1 MRQDLNKL
9 LCERER
15 IRSWDRFKN
24 YRNLKKFSASIDD
37 DGDNQPSHES
47 MKRRYNSYIDE
58 RKQFNENLNPLKG
71 ILRKAIGRPW
81 DKFYSEL
88 CETFDMN
95 SVINQHILQHLYDYI
110 CADGVTITDDG
121 EIWLGDRW
129 GHRQLLQDSHFLY
142 YVDPRDNIIKVNKNR
157 KTYSQRDREYRRQR
171 IAEQT
176 KNDVWIDD
184 KNILH
189 QIDGVW
195 YHYTLEPVPEG
206 RTIYVKPAYKDV
218 FKGRRGRDVSW
229 EQLESWQK
237 ISQGRAQFDGEFG
250 VDLYTNQKVYI
261 DQGIVRTMSK
271 DNVGFNSKFY
281 HATKKTASHKTLK
294 KAGLVK

>member
-15 IRSWDRFKN
+15 IRSKDHYKN
-24 YRNLKKFSASIDD
+24 YRKLKKFNASVDEDD
-37 DGDNQPSHES
+37 VGQRRQEG
-47 MKRRYNSYIDE
+47 MKSRYGWN

-71 ILRKAIGRPW
+71 IIRKAVGRPW

-110 CADGVTITDDG
+110 CVDGVKFDEDG
-121 EIWLGDRW
+121 EIWISDHRW
-129 GHRQLLQDSHFLY
+129 GRLQLLQDSHVLY
-142 YVDPRDNIIKVNKNR
+142 YVDPRDGIIKINKDR
-157 KTYSQRDREYRRQR
+157 KTYRQRDQEYARRR
-171 IAEQT
+171 TEELT

-206 RTIYVKPAYKDV
+206 RTIYVKPAFKDV
-218 FKGRRGRDVSW
+218 FKDRRGRDVTW
-229 EQLESWQK
+229 DELQGWQK
-237 ISQGRAQFDGEFG
+237 ISQGQAKFDGQSV
-250 VDLYTNQKVYI
+250 VDLYTGQSVYM
-261 DQGIVRTMSK
+261 DQGIVRTR
-271 DNVGFNSKFY
+271 DRNNVSFNHKFY

-294 KAGLVK
+294 QAGLTK

>member
-15 IRSWDRFKN
+15 IRSQDHYKN
-24 YRNLKKFSASIDD
+24 YRKLKKFNAGTDEDD
-37 DGDNQPSHES
+37 VGQVRQEG
-47 MKRRYNSYIDE
+47 MKSRYGWH

-71 ILRKAIGRPW
+71 IIRKAVGRPW

-110 CADGVTITDDG
+110 CVDGVKIDEDG
-121 EIWLGDRW
+121 EIWISDHRW
-129 GHRQLLQDSHFLY
+129 GRLQLLQDSHVLY
-142 YVDPRDNIIKVNKNR
+142 YVDPRDGIIKINKDR
-157 KTYSQRDREYRRQR
+157 KTYRQR
-171 IAEQT
+171 NQEYARRRNEELT

-206 RTIYVKPAYKDV
+206 RTIYVKPAFKDV
-218 FKGRRGRDVSW
+218 FKDRRGRDVTW
-229 EQLESWQK
+229 DELQGWQK
-237 ISQGRAQFDGEFG
+237 ISQGQAKFDGQSA
-250 VDLYTNQKVYI
+250 VDLYTGQSVYM
-261 DQGIVRTMSK
+261 DQGIVRTLAR
-271 DNVGFNSKFY
+271 DNVSFNHKFY

-294 KAGLVK
+294 QAGLIN